1 MSQGMATCCAKGNQ
15 GSKEMRSQSEEGG
28 VKDGR
33 KDYGARNTC
42 LLVNIRYKMCIIYED
57 LVWKWIIQFNFMAV
71 TMMIVMMTVWMEVYN
86 QGLSDRL

>member
-1 MSQGMATCCAKGNQ
+1 MSRGMETCCAKGNQ
-15 GSKEMRSQSEEGG
+15 GSKEMRSQSEEGD

-33 KDYGARNTC
+33 KDYGARNTF
-42 LLVNIRYKMCIIYED
+42 LLVNIRKYVSYVD
-57 LVWKWIIQFNFMAV
+57 LVWKWIIQFNFMAA

>member
-1 MSQGMATCCAKGNQ
+1 MSRGMETCCAKGNQ

-33 KDYGARNTC
+33 KDYGARNTF
-42 LLVNIRYKMCIIYED
+42 LLVNIRKYVSYVD

-71 TMMIVMMTVWMEVYN
+71 TMMIVMMPVWM
-86 QGLSDRL
+86 

>member
-1 MSQGMATCCAKGNQ
+1 MSRGMETCCAKGNQ
-15 GSKEMRSQSEEGG
+15 GSKEMRSQSEEGD

-33 KDYGARNTC
+33 KDYGARNTF
-42 LLVNIRYKMCIIYED
+42 LLVNIRKYVSYVD
-57 LVWKWIIQFNFMAV
+57 LVWKWIIQFNFMSL

>member
-1 MSQGMATCCAKGNQ
+1 MSQGMETCCAKGNQ

-33 KDYGARNTC
+33 KDYGARNTF
-42 LLVNIRYKMCIIYED
+42 LLVNIRKYVSYVD

-71 TMMIVMMTVWMEVYN
+71 TMMIVMMPVWMEVYN

>member
-1 MSQGMATCCAKGNQ
+1 
-15 GSKEMRSQSEEGG
+15 MRSQSEGGG

-33 KDYGARNTC
+33 KDYGARNTF
-42 LLVNIRYKMCIIYED
+42 LLVNIRKYVSYVD
-57 LVWKWIIQFNFMAV
+57 LVWKWIIQFNFMAA

>member
-1 MSQGMATCCAKGNQ
+1 METCCAKGNQ

-33 KDYGARNTC
+33 KDYGARNTF
-42 LLVNIRYKMCIIYED
+42 LLVNIRKYVSYVD